1 MRVTERELNNY
12 YKQIKK
18 LLVCKRS
25 EQKKFICSFADNVEE
40 YLNDHPDTNLT
51 ELQETMGTP
60 QEIAN
65 EFLANESADRI
76 KSKISIV
83 KCLALIGGVIVSMLF
98 IALVIEIMDA
108 HRDNNG
114 YHEETITKNTV
125 CLVITDKYG
134 GNL

>member
-40 YLNDHPDTNLT
+40 YLKNHPDTNLT

-65 EFLANESADRI
+65 EFLANESADNV
-76 KSKISIV
+76 KKKISIF
-83 KCLALIGGVIVSMLF
+83 KLILILGIIGLAMFG
-98 IALVIEIMDA
+98 IALLYAVIESHYANFGHADIYISEIIKLLP
-108 HRDNNG
+108 DN
-114 YHEETITKNTV
+114 K
-125 CLVITDKYG
+125 L
-134 GNL
+134 L